1 MNAHA
6 LGILELDRALD
17 VVAGRASSALGAER
31 IRELSPTTDVAWLK
45 DELRRVTATR
55 AILGGEEG
63 WRPEPIPDIRGAL
76 GRLRVEGASWNGQE
90 LLGASRLLHSSRQTV
105 DALSD
110 PRHPAVVV
118 AILGPMV
125 SRLFQ
130 SRELERAIDDVVNDD
145 ASVRDDASPTLRRV
159 RRELRGAHGQ
169 LIKLLERIM
178 GRLEPHQAVPDMS
191 VTLRNGRYVIPVRA
205 QARAEVGGIV
215 HDSSGTGATLFV
227 EPPAAVEFGNRIREL
242 EAEEQREV
250 ERILAELT
258 QRLRPYRESLASTL
272 DVLVELDS
280 LYGRARFGHEFGCGA
295 SELCRPHEGFDIRR
309 GRHPLLLA
317 QGGQVVPFDLEML
330 PDERTLLVSGPNTG
344 GKTVLIKAI
353 GLLSALTQCGIPV
366 PVDDGSRIP
375 VFDGFFAD
383 VGDEQS
389 LQASLSTFSAH
400 LKNLSEILEA
410 ATSASLVLVDELG
423 SGTDPLE
430 GAALG
435 GAILEELTRRRTTT
449 IATTHL
455 GALKELATEV
465 SGVVNASLQFDAVAL
480 APTYRLIKGVPGR
493 SYGLGIARRLAFPER
508 VLARAEERVPRVE
521 RDVEALLAEL
531 EKRDAALA
539 GKEQDVATR
548 EADVE
553 RRTTRL
559 GERERAVRQRE
570 REAERQ
576 GRQEARQYALQARQE
591 IERTIRSLRTA
602 GAESIDEAARQARRS
617 AEELVG
623 RQNEQL
629 ERLERE
635 QLNVARRTA
644 SAARDAAGAGAMAPP
659 AVGDHVAISTLG
671 GRAGRVLELRDG
683 TAAVLVGS
691 VRMQLPVSVLTRT
704 AAPAVERVVLRGDAP
719 EEVIASELDLRGM
732 RYHEV
737 DTLLMQAL
745 DAAVRADLKSL
756 RIIHGKGTGALRS
769 RVDEML
775 RKDTRVRAHRLGAW
789 NEGGTGVTVVDLT

>member
-31 IRELSPTTDVAWLK
+31 IRGLQPTADMPWLK
-45 DELRRVTATR
+45 DELRRVAAVR
-55 AILGGEEG
+55 AILGGDDP
-63 WRPEPIPDIRGAL
+63 WRPEGIPDVRGAL

-90 LLGASRLLHSSRQTV
+90 LLGASRLLRSSRMTV
-105 DALSD
+105 ETLGDA
-110 PRHPAVVV
+110 RRPALVI

-130 SRELERAIDDVVNDD
+130 SRELERAIDDVVDED
-145 ASVRDDASPTLRRV
+145 ATVRDDASPTLRRV
-159 RRELRGAHGQ
+159 RRDLRGAHGQ

-178 GRLEPHQAVPDMS
+178 GRLEAHQAVPDMS

-205 QARAEVGGIV
+205 QARAEIGGIV

-258 QRLRPYRESLASTL
+258 QRLRPYREQLLNTL
-272 DVLVELDS
+272 EVLVELDS
-280 LYGRARFGHEFGCGA
+280 LYGRARFGHEFECGSA
-295 SELCRPHEGFDIRR
+295 ELCWPREGFDIRR

-317 QGGQVVPFDLEML
+317 QGAQVVPFDLEML

-344 GKTVLIKAI
+344 GKTVLLKAL
-353 GLLSALTQCGIPV
+353 GLLSALTQCAVPAPV
-366 PVDDGSRIP
+366 ADGSRIAI
-375 VFDGFFAD
+375 FDGFFAD

-400 LKNLSEILEA
+400 LKNLAEILDA

-465 SGVVNASLQFDAVAL
+465 SGVVNASLHFDAVAL

-493 SYGLGIARRLAFPER
+493 SYGLGIARRLSFPER
-508 VLARAEERVPRVE
+508 VLARAEERVPRAE
-521 RDVEALLAEL
+521 RDVDALLAEL
-531 EKRDAALA
+531 ERRDAELAAREREVAL
-539 GKEQDVATR
+539 R
-548 EADVE
+548 EEDTQ
-553 RRTTRL
+553 RRTERI

-570 REAERQ
+570 RDAERQ
-576 GRQEARQYALQARQE
+576 ARKEARQYALQARQE

-602 GAESIDEAARQARRS
+602 GAESIEEAARQARRS

-623 RQNEQL
+623 KQNEQL
-629 ERLERE
+629 DRLDRE
-635 QLNVARRTA
+635 ARNVARREA
-644 SAARDAAGAGAMAPP
+644 RGAGNAAAREIPE
-659 AVGDHVAISTLG
+659 VGDHVAIATLG
-671 GRAGRVLELRDG
+671 GKAGRMLELRDG
-683 TAAVLVGS
+683 TATVLVGS
-691 VRMQLPVSVLTRT
+691 VRMQLPVSSLTRT
-704 AAPAVERVVLRGDAP
+704 AAPVAEKVVLRGDAP
-719 EEVIASELDLRGM
+719 DEVVDSELDLRGM

-745 DAAVRADLKSL
+745 DAAVRSDLRSL
-756 RIIHGKGTGALRS
+756 RIIHGKGTGALRA

-789 NEGGTGVTVVDLT
+789 NEGGTGVTVVELT